1 MSGGQKKMMII
12 SKLEIDSRGRIT
24 FPNKFLISNNI
35 KVNSSVEIRPKYNS
49 KNEVILKFIKEGDE

>member
-1 MSGGQKKMMII
+1 MII